1 MCKWNTLDLQLFHD
15 TSDKSERQVVGVMV
29 SGEVGEGEGG
39 QGSDRQQEAVNEGPC
54 LPVLVL

>member
-1 MCKWNTLDLQLFHD
+1 
-15 TSDKSERQVVGVMV
+15 MV